1 MTGILW
7 RVLFAI
13 VAVVVVMALVPPIF
27 RIIGLPL
34 SADLWLIVRV
44 CVAGLALLYI
54 LRGGPKIP

>member
-7 RVLFAI
+7 RVLIAI
-13 VAVVVVMALVPPIF
+13 VAVVVVIALVPPIF

-44 CVAGLALLYI
+44 CVAGLALFYI
-54 LRGGPKIP
+54 LRGRAW

>member
-44 CVAGLALLYI
+44 CVAGLALFYI
-54 LRGGPKIP
+54 LRGPWAS